1 MRYAILASGSKGN
14 ATVVEAG
21 GHYLLIDM
29 GLPFI
34 ELQRRLQLVNLTFAQ
49 MDAVLVTHEHID
61 HIRSLHRAPLP
72 MVYASNGTCDHSVEH
87 ELCLWQHHLI
97 AGVDVLVV
105 PTSHDVVNGV
115 GFVLQHEGETLV
127 YITDTG
133 YLPEKMD
140 PFLAN
145 ATHYILESNHDVR
158 MLLSTERPQRLKKR
172 ILSDSGHL
180 SNEAAAEALCRFV
193 GPKTRS
199 IVLAHVS
206 EEANTPAL
214 AHQTLIQ
221 TFTEAGISLAGIS
234 VQVAAQHDV
243 TKGEGFWE

>member
-29 GLPFI
+29 GLPYT
-34 ELQRRLQLVNLTFAQ
+34 ELQLRLQSLNLTFAQ

-61 HIRSLHRAPLP
+61 HIRSLHRAPLTK
-72 MVYASNGTCDHSVEH
+72 VYASNGTCNHMDDH
-87 ELCLWQHHLI
+87 ELCLWQHHSI

-127 YITDTG
+127 YMTDTG

-145 ATHYILESNHDVR
+145 ATHYILESNHDIR

-180 SNEAAAEALCRFV
+180 SNVAAAEALCRLV

-206 EEANTPAL
+206 EEANTPEL
-214 AHQTLIQ
+214 AHHTLIQ
-221 TFTEAGISLAGIS
+221 TFAEEGISLAGIS
-234 VQVAAQHDV
+234 VQVAAQHFV
-243 TKGEGFWE
+243 TKGEGFW